1 MNPSNALRAA
11 LKGGKLIVAPGGYD
25 CISARL
31 IEQAGFPAVYMS
43 GGCSAMM
50 LGYPDYGLVTM
61 SEMADNAG
69 RMASSLTIPLIADA
83 DTGYGNELNVTRT
96 VREFEA
102 RGVAAIQ
109 IEDQTFPK
117 RCGHLD
123 GKQVIARAEFVQK
136 ISAAVAARRH
146 ADTIIIARTD
156 ARATDGMDEAVE
168 RMNAALD
175 AGADVAFLE
184 APQTMDELRDVPKRV
199 KGPCLLNLAPG
210 GKSPV
215 PPLPEVEAMGYR
227 IVIVPALMLMTTV
240 ARCTEAL
247 NELRDSQRH
256 PTPPQGMTIRS
267 MMNQL
272 GGDEW
277 DKVSANYKL

>member
-11 LKGGKLIVAPGGYD
+11 LKGGKLIVAPGAYD

>member
-11 LKGGKLIVAPGGYD
+11 LKGGKLIVAPGAYD

-168 RMNAALD
+168 RMNAALE

>member
-1 MNPSNALRAA
+1 MNPTSSLRAA
-11 LKGGKLIVAPGGYD
+11 LKGGNMVVAPGAYD

-69 RMASSLTIPLIADA
+69 RMASSLQIPLIADA

-96 VREFEA
+96 VREYEA

-123 GKQVIARAEFVQK
+123 GKQVIPRAEFVQK

-168 RMNAALD
+168 RMNAALA

-184 APQTMDELRDVPKRV
+184 APQTMEELREVPKRV

-227 IVIVPALMLMTTV
+227 IVIVPALLLMTTV

-256 PTPPQGMTIRS
+256 PTPPEGMTIRS

-277 DKVSANYKL
+277 DKVSASYKL